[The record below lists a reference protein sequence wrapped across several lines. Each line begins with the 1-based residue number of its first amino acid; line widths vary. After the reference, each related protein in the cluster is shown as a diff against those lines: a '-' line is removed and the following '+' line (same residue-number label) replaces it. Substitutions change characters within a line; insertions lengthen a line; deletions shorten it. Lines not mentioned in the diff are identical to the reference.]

1 MKRHHDQGN
10 SYKGKHLVEVGLQVQ
25 SFSSIIM
32 GGSMADMVLE
42 EQRVLHL
49 DLQAVEMIHWAELE
63 HKRPQSPPPQ

>member
-1 MKRHHDQGN
+1 
-10 SYKGKHLVEVGLQVQ
+10 
-25 SFSSIIM
+25 M

-42 EQRVLHL
+42 EQGVLHL